1 MIGNESIR
9 QASASSPADYPPSDG
24 VARFD
29 DHAQNCT
36 VFYTRDVLE
45 NLFKREGNQPDASI
59 SWDAPIY
66 YEQGNPA
73 ARVVPDLFV
82 TLGTD
87 GKRRLAY
94 KVWEEG
100 KVPDFVLDVASKLAE
115 GDRDWRGKPARY
127 AAVGVRECWRFDPTG
142 EHFEPRLQ
150 GFRWEAG
157 GYVEL
162 PARRDGVALTIRS
175 EALGVDLRFDGERL
189 RVRDPRTERV
199 FPTPEEVFAEAVV
212 AEAALYAERR
222 ARQAAEAGW
231 DAETKARLRAET
243 DRAEQAKARRRAEM
257 DRDAEARARQRAETA
272 RAEQAEARRVAEA
285 AREAEARARR
295 KVEAREIRLER
306 RLQALSAASLANAGE
321 RKSPPNR
328 QAKSNFG

>member
-1 MIGNESIR
+1 M
-9 QASASSPADYPPSDG
+9 
-24 VARFD
+24 
-29 DHAQNCT
+29 
-36 VFYTRDVLE
+36 
-45 NLFKREGNQPDASI
+45 
-59 SWDAPIY
+59 
-66 YEQGNPA
+66 
-73 ARVVPDLFV
+73 
-82 TLGTD
+82 
-87 GKRRLAY
+87 
-94 KVWEEG
+94 
-100 KVPDFVLDVASKLAE
+100 LDVASKLAE

-199 FPTPEEVFAEAVV
+199 FPTPEEVFADAVM

-222 ARQAAEAGW
+222 ARQRAETERDAAAEARRRAETDRDAEAKARQAAEAGW
-231 DAETKARLRAET
+231 AAE
-243 DRAEQAKARRRAEM
+243 AKARR
-257 DRDAEARARQRAETA
+257 RAETA
-272 RAEQAEARRVAEA
+272 RAEQAEARRAAEA
-285 AREAEARARR
+285 AREAETRARR

-306 RLQALSAASLANAGE
+306 RLRALSAASLANAGE

>member
-1 MIGNESIR
+1 MLLRESATSRTGPRMIGNESIR
-9 QASASSPADYPPSDG
+9 PAAASCAADYPPSDG

-29 DHAQNCT
+29 DHAQNRT
-36 VFYTRDVLE
+36 VFYARDVLE

-82 TLGTD
+82 TLGTG

-162 PARRDGVALTIRS
+162 PASRDGVALTIRS

-189 RVRDPRTERV
+189 RLRDPRTERV
-199 FPTPEEVFAEAVV
+199 FPTPEEVFAAAVA

-222 ARQAAEAGW
+222 ARQAAEAAW
-231 DAETKARLRAET
+231 DAETKAR
-243 DRAEQAKARRRAEM
+243 QA
-257 DRDAEARARQRAETA
+257 AETA
-272 RAEQAEARRVAEA
+272 RAKTAEARRAAEVS
-285 AREAEARARR
+285 REMKARARR
-295 KVEAREIRLER
+295 EVEAHEIRLER
-306 RLQALSAASLANAGE
+306 WSGALGAASLANAGE
-321 RKSPPNR
+321 RKSPPSR
-328 QAKSNFG
+328 

>member
-9 QASASSPADYPPSDG
+9 QAAASCAADYPPSDG

-29 DHAQNCT
+29 DHAQNRT
-36 VFYTRDVLE
+36 VFYARDVLE
-45 NLFKREGNQPDASI
+45 NLFKREGNRPDASI

-66 YEQGNPA
+66 YELGNPA

-100 KVPDFVLDVASKLAE
+100 KVPDFVLDVASTLAE

-127 AAVGVRECWRFDPTG
+127 AAIGVRECWRFDPTG

-150 GFRWEAG
+150 GLRWEAG

-199 FPTPEEVFAEAVV
+199 FPTPEEVFADAVM

-222 ARQAAEAGW
+222 ARQAAEAAW
-231 DAETKARLRAET
+231 DAE
-243 DRAEQAKARRRAEM
+243 AKARRS
-257 DRDAEARARQRAETA
+257 AETA
-272 RAEQAEARRVAEA
+272 RAEQAEARRRAETDRDAEAKARRAAEA

-306 RLQALSAASLANAGE
+306 RLGALSAASLANAGE
-321 RKSPPNR
+321 RKSPPSR

>member
-29 DHAQNCT
+29 DYAQNRT
-36 VFYTRDVLE
+36 VFYARDVLE

-127 AAVGVRECWRFDPTG
+127 AAIGVRECWRFDPTG

-162 PARRDGVALTIRS
+162 PASRDGVALTIRS

-199 FPTPEEVFAEAVV
+199 FPTSEEVFAAAVAAV
-212 AEAALYAERR
+212 AALYAERR
-222 ARQAAEAGW
+222 ARQAAEAAW
-231 DAETKARLRAET
+231 DAETKARQAAE
-243 DRAEQAKARRRAEM
+243 AA
-257 DRDAEARARQRAETA
+257 RDAGAEAWRTAETA
-272 RAEQAEARRVAEA
+272 RAKTAEARRAAEVS
-285 AREAEARARR
+285 REMEARARR
-295 KVEAREIRLER
+295 EVEAHEIRLER
-306 RLQALSAASLANAGE
+306 WSGALGAASVANAGE
-321 RKSPPNR
+321 RKSPPSR
-328 QAKSNFG
+328 